1 MPTFSYTARSI
12 NGQIKSG
19 FQEAA
24 TESELARTLRNAGYI
39 LTSAKSSKHS
49 GKKIFKLSDLFYRIA
64 GIPLVEK
71 MMFAQH
77 LAVMTGAGIP
87 LTRSVETL
95 SLQTKNQKF
104 SKVLKEVNLDIRKGL
119 TLADS
124 LSKYKKVFPEIFVN
138 MVKVG
143 EASGNL
149 EEVLKVSA
157 DQMKKDYELKS
168 KVRNA
173 MIYPGVIMAAMAGIG
188 ALMMILVVP
197 KLTQVFKELNTE
209 LPISTKFIIGLSDFM
224 SQHWIMGILI
234 AASIA
239 FGIRYLMKS
248 SSFKSFFDSF
258 ILKTPIFGNISKK
271 INSARM
277 ARTLGVLIKSG
288 VPIVQG
294 IGIVSGTLSNEKFRI
309 SLEKSA
315 QEVQKGQALSQSLKN
330 YPDLYPPIVEQM
342 VEVGEE
348 TGTTDQ
354 ILITLAEF
362 YEDEINNTTKNLSS
376 IIEPILMVVIGV
388 AVGFF
393 ALSMLTPMYS
403 IMQGM

>member
-1 MPTFSYTARSI
+1 M
-12 NGQIKSG
+12 
-19 FQEAA
+19 
-24 TESELARTLRNAGYI
+24 
-39 LTSAKSSKHS
+39 
-49 GKKIFKLSDLFYRIA
+49 
-64 GIPLVEK
+64 EK
-71 MMFAQH
+71 MMFEQH

-87 LTRSVETL
+87 LTRSIEAL
-95 SLQTKNQKF
+95 SQQTKNQKF
-104 SKVLKEVNLDIRKGL
+104 AKVLKELNTDIRKGL

-124 LSKYKKVFPEIFVN
+124 LSKHKKVFPEIFIN

-157 DQMKKDYELKS
+157 DQMKKDYELRS
-168 KVRNA
+168 KAKNA
-173 MIYPGVIMAAMAGIG
+173 MIYPGVIIAAMIGIG
-188 ALMMILVVP
+188 ALMMVLVVP
-197 KLTQVFKELNTE
+197 KLTQVFKELKTE
-209 LPISTKFIIGLSDFM
+209 LPLSTRFIIGLSDFM
-224 SQHWIMGILI
+224 SQHWLIGLMI
-234 AASIA
+234 AAAVAASVK
-239 FGIRYLMKS
+239 YLLKT
-248 SSFKSFFDSF
+248 SSFKTFFDSF
-258 ILKTPIFGNISKK
+258 ILKIPVFGPISKK
-271 INSARM
+271 MNSARM

-294 IGIVSGTLSNEKFRI
+294 IGIVSGTLSNEQFRI

-362 YEDEINNTTKNLSS
+362 YEEEINNTTKNLSS
-376 IIEPILMVVIGV
+376 IIEPILMVIIGAV
-388 AVGFF
+388 VGFF
-393 ALSMLTPMYS
+393 AISMLTPMYS
-403 IMQGM
+403 IMEGM